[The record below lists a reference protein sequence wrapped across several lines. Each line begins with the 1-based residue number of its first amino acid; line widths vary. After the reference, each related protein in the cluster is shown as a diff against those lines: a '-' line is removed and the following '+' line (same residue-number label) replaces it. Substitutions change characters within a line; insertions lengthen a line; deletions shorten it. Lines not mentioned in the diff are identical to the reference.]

1 MQGESILPP
10 AARIS
15 SSFSCLSFVYGIG
28 GTAKVSGDGAWY
40 TTIRG
45 HHHGR
50 RDIYAVAAAGPS
62 DSKCDTSPSAV
73 DKDFEAKVSM
83 SATQPVV
90 LDRSFVSLRLGTPVV
105 CCADHLR
112 MMKHTLSIH
121 SNLRR
126 IDRIS
131 LRDRVER
138 AARIF
143 GTFGPVAQE
152 VAVGCLHEQQQR
164 RRYTGV
170 TTRDV

>member
-1 MQGESILPP
+1 
-10 AARIS
+10 
-15 SSFSCLSFVYGIG
+15 
-28 GTAKVSGDGAWY
+28 
-40 TTIRG
+40 
-45 HHHGR
+45 
-50 RDIYAVAAAGPS
+50 
-62 DSKCDTSPSAV
+62 
-73 DKDFEAKVSM
+73 M

-105 CCADHLR
+105 CFADHLR
-112 MMKHTLSIH
+112 MMKHTLSIQ

-138 AARIF
+138 AARSF

-152 VAVGCLHEQQQR
+152 AAVGCLHEQQQHH
-164 RRYTGV
+164 TGV